1 MVKVAKH
8 NGTTNV
14 FGAFLVLEP
23 IKNPPFQTVE
33 LSIAH
38 EALQSRWKGTMT
50 YQPLQEKV
58 PLSGISVLVFGYPA
72 DGSERASLPV
82 PEIP

>member
-1 MVKVAKH
+1 
-8 NGTTNV
+8 
-14 FGAFLVLEP
+14 
-23 IKNPPFQTVE
+23 
-33 LSIAH
+33 
-38 EALQSRWKGTMT
+38 MT

-82 PEIP
+82 LKSHDR